1 MEELQ
6 GLHNMAGDT
15 GLQAHLSA
23 GAGHAQ
29 RDPYLVKS
37 VVHASQILS
46 AFHDGR
52 DVLPLKEIVRRCGLP
67 KSMVF
72 RLLYTMSTCHI
83 VEKLQDNRYQLVA
96 RPADEAPAA
105 GAPVK
110 KRRVSSAPQELQKD
124 VPHIGLS
131 SD

>member
-1 MEELQ
+1 MEDMLGSQ
-6 GLHNMAGDT
+6 NIAGDT
-15 GLQAHLSA
+15 RLQAHFTA
-23 GAGHAQ
+23 GADHPQ

-46 AFHDGR
+46 AFHGSTE
-52 DVLPLKEIVRRCGLP
+52 VLPLKEIVRRCGLP

-83 VEKLQDNRYQLVA
+83 VEKLESNRYHLVA
-96 RPADEAPAA
+96 RPADDLPAPAA
-105 GAPVK
+105 IPK
-110 KRRVSSAPQELQKD
+110 KRRVSAARQEPQKD
-124 VPHIGLS
+124 VPHVGLS